1 MAQEQTAVRDR
12 QNTRIREPRRYKV
25 MIFNDDFTPM
35 DFVVQ
40 ILEEVFFKEGAEA
53 EAIMLTTH
61 NEGKAVVG
69 TYGYDVARSKVEKA
83 IRLSRSQKYPLRL
96 TYMPE

>member
-12 QNTRIREPRRYKV
+12 QDTRIREPRRYKV

-61 NEGKAVVG
+61 HEGKAVVG
-69 TYGYDVARSKVEKA
+69 TYSYDVAKSKVEKA
-83 IRLSRSQKYPLRL
+83 IKRSRTQKYPLRL